1 MRERINLSGVEVEV
15 AENSGTFTISI
26 RKDFSGKDTGMW
38 EVISMELTLDYS
50 DFEKLLNLLKEAWES
65 WEAELNILKGDEL

>member
-1 MRERINLSGVEVEV
+1 MRKRISLSGVEVEV
-15 AENSGTFTISI
+15 VENSGTFTISI
-26 RKDFSGKDTGMW
+26 CKDFSGKDTRMW
-38 EVISMELTLDYS
+38 EAISMELTLDYS

>member
-15 AENSGTFTISI
+15 MENSGTFTISI
-26 RKDFSGKDTGMW
+26 CKDFSGKDTGMW